1 DPFCEDEREVFS
13 GLGWLK
19 EHPKFQRARYAMV
32 GTTAL
37 IAFIIDRAKENVW
50 IASLGDSDAC

>member
-1 DPFCEDEREVFS
+1 
-13 GLGWLK
+13 
-19 EHPKFQRARYAMV
+19 KFQRARYAMV

-50 IASLGDSDAC
+50 IASLGFGCSLVEFLLISFNFDM